1 MGVDADVALG
11 KAGSDGADGGGDFG
25 GEATAIGIAEDEV
38 VGSCFGGGLESSEGV
53 VGIGGVAI
61 EEVFGI
67 IDDFASLF
75 FEEGDG
81 VGDHAKVFD
90 GGGAKDFFDVQE
102 PAFSEDG
109 DDGGFRLEEEADLGI
124 GGGVDVGSAGG
135 AEGGEFG
142 GAPVEFSGLGKEVS
156 ILVVGAW
163 PTAFDVVESVG
174 GEAFGEAKFI
184 GEGEVNAFALGT
196 IAQGGV
202 VKGESGVGGHRS
214 RE

>member
-1 MGVDADVALG
+1 MDANFGLG
-11 KAGSDGADGGGDFG
+11 KAGSDGAYGGGDFR
-25 GEATAIGIAEDEV
+25 GESASVGIAENEV
-38 VGSCFGGGLESSEGV
+38 VGSCFGGGFKSAEGV
-53 VGIGGVAI
+53 IGIGGVAI
-61 EEVFGI
+61 KEVFGV

-75 FEEGDG
+75 FEKGDG

-102 PAFSEDG
+102 PAFAEDG
-109 DDGGFRLEEEADLGI
+109 DDGGFCFEEEADLGI

-174 GEAFGEAKFI
+174 SEAFGEAKFI
-184 GEGEVNAFALGT
+184 GEGEVDAFALGT

-202 VKGESGVGGHRS
+202 VKGES
-214 RE
+214 

>member
-1 MGVDADVALG
+1 M
-11 KAGSDGADGGGDFG
+11 
-25 GEATAIGIAEDEV
+25 
-38 VGSCFGGGLESSEGV
+38 
-53 VGIGGVAI
+53 
-61 EEVFGI
+61 
-67 IDDFASLF
+67 
-75 FEEGDG
+75 
-81 VGDHAKVFD
+81 
-90 GGGAKDFFDVQE
+90 QE
-102 PAFSEDG
+102 PAFAKDG
-109 DDGGFRLEEEADLGI
+109 NDGSFRLEEEADLGI

-184 GEGEVNAFALGT
+184 GQGEVNAFALST

-202 VKGESGVGGHRS
+202 VKGESGSGAHG
-214 RE
+214 

>member
-1 MGVDADVALG
+1 MGVDADFALG
-11 KAGSDGADGGGDFG
+11 KAGADGADGGGDFG
-25 GEATAIGIAEDEV
+25 WEATAIGIAEYEV
-38 VGSCFGGGLESSEGV
+38 VGSCFGGGFESAEGV
-53 VGIGGVAI
+53 IGIGGVAI
-61 EEVFGI
+61 EEVFRV

-102 PAFSEDG
+102 PAFAEDG
-109 DDGGFRLEEEADLGI
+109 DDGGFRFEEEADLGI

-184 GEGEVNAFALGT
+184 GEGEVDAFALST

-202 VKGESGVGGHRS
+202 VKGESGVGGHR
-214 RE
+214 

>member
-1 MGVDADVALG
+1 MDANFALR
-11 KAGSDGADGGGDFG
+11 KAGADGTDGGGDLG
-25 GEATAIGIAEDEV
+25 GESAPIGIAEDEV
-38 VGSCFGGGLESSEGV
+38 VGSCFRGGFESAEGV
-53 VGIGGVAI
+53 IGIGGVAI
-61 EEVFGI
+61 EKVFGV

-75 FEEGDG
+75 FENGDG
-81 VGDHAKVFD
+81 VGNHAEVFD

-102 PAFSEDG
+102 PAFAEDG
-109 DDGGFRLEEEADLGI
+109 NDGGFCLEEEADLGI

-135 AEGGEFG
+135 TEGGEFG
-142 GAPVEFSGLGKEVS
+142 GAPVEFSGLGKEISVF
-156 ILVVGAW
+156 VVGAW
-163 PTAFDVVESVG
+163 PTAFDVVKAVG

>member
-1 MGVDADVALG
+1 MDSDFGLG
-11 KAGSDGADGGGDFG
+11 KTGSDGADGGGDFR

-90 GGGAKDFFDVQE
+90 GGGAKDLFDVQE
-102 PAFSEDG
+102 PAFAEDG
-109 DDGGFRLEEEADLGI
+109 DDGGFRLEKEADLGI

-135 AEGGEFG
+135 TEGGEFG

-163 PTAFDVVESVG
+163 PTAFDVVEAVG

-184 GEGEVNAFALGT
+184 GEGEVNAFALST

-202 VKGESGVGGHRS
+202 VESESGVGGHRYGG
-214 RE
+214 

>member
-1 MGVDADVALG
+1 MGVDADVGLG
-11 KAGSDGADGGGDFG
+11 KAGADGADGGGDFG
-25 GEATAIGIAEDEV
+25 GKATAIGIAEDEV
-38 VGSCFGGGLESSEGV
+38 VGSSFGGGFESAEGV
-53 VGIGGVAI
+53 IGIGVVAI
-61 EEVFGI
+61 EEVFRV

-75 FEEGDG
+75 FEDGDG

-90 GGGAKDFFDVQE
+90 GGGAKDFFDVKE
-102 PAFSEDG
+102 PAFAEDG
-109 DDGGFRLEEEADLGI
+109 DDGGFCLEEEADLGI

-163 PTAFDVVESVG
+163 PTAFDVVETVG

-184 GEGEVNAFALGT
+184 GKGEVNAFALGT

-202 VKGESGVGGHRS
+202 VKGESGVGGHR
-214 RE
+214 

>member
-1 MGVDADVALG
+1 V
-11 KAGSDGADGGGDFG
+11 GA
-25 GEATAIGIAEDEV
+25 
-38 VGSCFGGGLESSEGV
+38 CFGGGFKSAEGV
-53 VGIGGVAI
+53 IGIGGVAI

-67 IDDFASLF
+67 VDNFASFF

-90 GGGAKDFFDVQE
+90 GGGAKNLLDVQE
-102 PAFSEDG
+102 PAFPKDG
-109 DDGGFRLEEEADLGI
+109 DDGGFRLEEEAELGI

-156 ILVVGAW
+156 IFVVGAR
-163 PTAFDVVESVG
+163 PTAFDVVKTVG

-184 GEGEVNAFALGT
+184 GEREVNAFALGT

-202 VKGESGVGGHRS
+202 VKGES
-214 RE
+214 

>member
-1 MGVDADVALG
+1 MDADFAFG
-11 KAGSDGADGGGDFG
+11 KAGANGAYGGGDFG

-38 VGSCFGGGLESSEGV
+38 VGSCFGGGFESAEGV
-53 VGIGGVAI
+53 IGIGGVAI

-75 FEEGDG
+75 FEDGDG
-81 VGDHAKVFD
+81 VGDHTKVFD
-90 GGGAKDFFDVQE
+90 GGCAKDFFDVKE
-102 PAFSEDG
+102 PAFAEDG

-124 GGGVDVGSAGG
+124 VGGVDVGSAGG

-142 GAPVEFSGLGKEVS
+142 GAPVKFSGLDKEVS

-184 GEGEVNAFALGT
+184 GEGEVDAFALGT

-202 VKGESGVGGHRS
+202 VKGESGSGAHG
-214 RE
+214 

>member
-1 MGVDADVALG
+1 LG

-25 GEATAIGIAEDEV
+25 GESASVGIAEDEV
-38 VGSCFGGGLESSEGV
+38 VGACFGCGFESAEGV
-53 VGIGGVAI
+53 IGIGGVAI

-67 IDDFASLF
+67 VDNFASLF

-102 PAFSEDG
+102 PAFAEDG
-109 DDGGFRLEEEADLGI
+109 YDGSFRLNKEADLGI
-124 GGGVDVGSAGG
+124 DGGVGVGSAGG

-156 ILVVGAW
+156 IFVVGSW

-184 GEGEVNAFALGT
+184 GEGEVDAFALGT

-202 VKGESGVGGHRS
+202 VKGEIGVGGHRL
-214 RE
+214 RV

>member
-1 MGVDADVALG
+1 MGVDADVGFG
-11 KAGSDGADGGGDFG
+11 KAGSDRAYGGGDFG
-25 GEATAIGIAEDEV
+25 GEATAIGIAEDEI
-38 VGSCFGGGLESSEGV
+38 VGSCFCGGFKGAEGV

-61 EEVFGI
+61 EEVFGV

-90 GGGAKDFFDVQE
+90 GGGAKDFFDVKE
-102 PAFSEDG
+102 PTFSEDG
-109 DDGGFRLEEEADLGI
+109 DDGGFCLEEESDLGI

-163 PTAFDVVESVG
+163 PTAFDVVEAVG
-174 GEAFGEAKFI
+174 GEAFSEAKFI
-184 GEGEVNAFALGT
+184 GQGEVDTFALGT

-202 VKGESGVGGHRS
+202 VKRESGSGAH
-214 RE
+214 E

>member
-1 MGVDADVALG
+1 MGVDADVGFG

-38 VGSCFGGGLESSEGV
+38 VGSCLGGGFESAEGV
-53 VGIGGVAI
+53 IGIGGVAI
-61 EEVFGI
+61 EKVFRV

-75 FEEGDG
+75 FENGDG
-81 VGDHAKVFD
+81 VGDHAKVLD
-90 GGGAKDFFDVQE
+90 GGGAKNFFDVQE
-102 PAFSEDG
+102 PAFAEDG
-109 DDGGFRLEEEADLGI
+109 DDGGFCFEEEADLGI

-163 PTAFDVVESVG
+163 PTAFDVVEAVG

-184 GEGEVNAFALGT
+184 GEGEVDAFALGT

-202 VKGESGVGGHRS
+202 VKGESGVGGHR
-214 RE
+214 

>member
-1 MGVDADVALG
+1 MDANFALG

-38 VGSCFGGGLESSEGV
+38 VGSCFGGSFESAEGV
-53 VGIGGVAI
+53 IGIGGVAI
-61 EEVFGI
+61 EEVFGV

-75 FEEGDG
+75 FEEGYG

-90 GGGAKDFFDVQE
+90 GSGAKNLLDVQE
-102 PAFSEDG
+102 PAFPKDG

-156 ILVVGAW
+156 ILVVGSW

-174 GEAFGEAKFI
+174 GEAFGKAKFI
-184 GEGEVNAFALGT
+184 GEGKVDAFALGT
-196 IAQGGV
+196 IAEGGV
-202 VKGESGVGGHRS
+202 VKGESGVGGHR
-214 RE
+214 

>member
-1 MGVDADVALG
+1 MDSDFALG
-11 KAGSDGADGGGDFG
+11 KTGADGADGGGDFR
-25 GEATAIGIAEDEV
+25 GEATAIGIAENEV
-38 VGSCFGGGLESSEGV
+38 VGSCFGGGFESAEGV

-61 EEVFGI
+61 EEVFGV

-90 GGGAKDFFDVQE
+90 GGGAKDFFDVKE
-102 PAFSEDG
+102 PTFSEDG
-109 DDGGFRLEEEADLGI
+109 DDGGFCLEEESDLGI

-156 ILVVGAW
+156 ILVVGAR
-163 PTAFDVVESVG
+163 PTAFDVVEAVG

-184 GEGEVNAFALGT
+184 GKGEVDAFALST

-202 VKGESGVGGHRS
+202 VKRESGSGAH
-214 RE
+214 E

>member
-1 MGVDADVALG
+1 VGVDADVGLG
-11 KAGSDGADGGGDFG
+11 KAGSDGADGGGDLG

-38 VGSCFGGGLESSEGV
+38 VGSCFGGGFESAEGV
-53 VGIGGVAI
+53 IGIGGVAI
-61 EEVFGI
+61 EEVFRV

-75 FEEGDG
+75 FEDGDG

-90 GGGAKDFFDVQE
+90 WGGAKDFFDVKE
-102 PAFSEDG
+102 PTFSEDG
-109 DDGGFRLEEEADLGI
+109 DDGGFCLEEEADLGI

-142 GAPVEFSGLGKEVS
+142 GTPVEFSGLGEEVP
-156 ILVVGAW
+156 ILVVGTW

-174 GEAFGEAKFI
+174 GEALGEAKFI
-184 GEGEVNAFALGT
+184 GEGEVDPFALGT

-202 VKGESGVGGHRS
+202 VQGESGSGGHG
-214 RE
+214 

>member
-1 MGVDADVALG
+1 MDADFALG
-11 KAGSDGADGGGDFG
+11 KAGADGADGGSDFG
-25 GEATAIGIAEDEV
+25 GESAAISIAEDKI
-38 VGSCFGGGLESSEGV
+38 VGSCFGGSLESAEGV
-53 VGIGGVAI
+53 IGIGGVAI
-61 EEVFGI
+61 EEVFGV
-67 IDDFASLF
+67 IDDFSSLF
-75 FEEGDG
+75 FEDGDG

-90 GGGAKDFFDVQE
+90 GGGAKDFFNVKE

-109 DDGGFRLEEEADLGI
+109 DDGGFCFEEEADLGI

-142 GAPVEFSGLGKEVS
+142 GAPVEFAGLGKEVS

-163 PTAFDVVESVG
+163 PTAFDVVETVG

-184 GEGEVNAFALGT
+184 GEGEVNAFALST

-202 VKGESGVGGHRS
+202 VKGEIGSGAHGLGG
-214 RE
+214 